1 MIKLLLTKTNKIDL
15 IINLISYIRIKFYY
29 QKTNLLY
36 KNGSIFIFLNFINIL
51 LSNSFTKSVKIK
63 IKKKIYLFV
72 FMLSDLK
79 GVSVFVEN

>member
-36 KNGSIFIFLNFINIL
+36 INYSDNKNADLNNNLFIYKLINLSFENYISLHIL
-51 LSNSFTKSVKIK
+51 FF
-63 IKKKIYLFV
+63 YL
-72 FMLSDLK
+72 
-79 GVSVFVEN
+79 

>member
-36 KNGSIFIFLNFINIL
+36 NITKKNFYI
-51 LSNSFTKSVKIK
+51 
-63 IKKKIYLFV
+63 
-72 FMLSDLK
+72 
-79 GVSVFVEN
+79 

>member
-36 KNGSIFIFLNFINIL
+36 INYNNIIL
-51 LSNSFTKSVKIK
+51 FNNLI
-63 IKKKIYLFV
+63 II
-72 FMLSDLK
+72 
-79 GVSVFVEN
+79 

>member
-36 KNGSIFIFLNFINIL
+36 KFFL
-51 LSNSFTKSVKIK
+51 
-63 IKKKIYLFV
+63 
-72 FMLSDLK
+72 
-79 GVSVFVEN
+79 G